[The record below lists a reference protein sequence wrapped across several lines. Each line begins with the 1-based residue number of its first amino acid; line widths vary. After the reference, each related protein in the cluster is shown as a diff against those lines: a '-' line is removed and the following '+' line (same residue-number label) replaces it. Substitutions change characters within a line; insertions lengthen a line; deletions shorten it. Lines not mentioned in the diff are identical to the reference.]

1 MKRFLHFSLIVRV
14 RYKLLYFL
22 FINLSMPFI
31 ILCGYPCSGKT
42 SRSFELRD
50 YFENTKRLRTV
61 IVSEHDR
68 GLQRNL
74 LYSGV
79 LYTRLSKNFTSL
91 VEFTELTE
99 VTTLTARE

>member
-1 MKRFLHFSLIVRV
+1 
-14 RYKLLYFL
+14 
-22 FINLSMPFI
+22 
-31 ILCGYPCSGKT
+31 
-42 SRSFELRD
+42 
-50 YFENTKRLRTV
+50 LRTV